1 MLRASTHYLIFLLE
15 KKEIEGKLKIDEWLV
30 GTDGERP
37 TWGNYE
43 YNHDM
48 KVWNTHEKVVQFHFH
63 FGPLLYLF

>member
-37 TWGNYE
+37 TGGNYE
-43 YNHDM
+43 YDHDM
-48 KVWNTHEKVVQFHFH
+48 KV
-63 FGPLLYLF
+63 